1 MLVINIHKTEFDAF
15 FYLEGYSYSVGIN
28 LCYYFKTDGFWPSV
42 YKYVEIG
49 NVYRKDIT
57 CCSQYYF
64 DLKTSY
70 GKSSVKYVYS
80 KI

>member
-1 MLVINIHKTEFDAF
+1 MLVINIHKTEFNLKRC
-15 FYLEGYSYSVGIN
+15 FYFIGID
-28 LCYYFKTDGFWPSV
+28 LCYYFKTAGFWPSV

-64 DLKTSY
+64 DLKISY